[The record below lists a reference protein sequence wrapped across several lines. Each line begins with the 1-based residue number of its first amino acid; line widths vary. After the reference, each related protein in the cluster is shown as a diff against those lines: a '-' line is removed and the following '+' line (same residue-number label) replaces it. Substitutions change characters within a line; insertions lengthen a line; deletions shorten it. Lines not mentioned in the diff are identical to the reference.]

1 MEILPDLHVQTL
13 SGSQCRSMEEVRFK
27 IKSAS
32 EAGASALLIVSG
44 DRAGGTTSSGGGD
57 RGGGGGG
64 SGGKGGGGRRSGGGA
79 FYLDSLS
86 LLREAHSMREA
97 GEIDEDLRASRAMAG
112 VARGAAVP
120 AGRTLTRAEMRD
132 VVDGLFACQ
141 EPDRDPWGRPTIATF
156 DREAVASWFR

>member
-1 MEILPDLHVQTL
+1 MAQQTL
-13 SGSQCRSMEEVRFK
+13 TGHAQQLLFPAELEV
-27 IKSAS
+27 
-32 EAGASALLIVSG
+32 GAADVALLQDARSALSG
-44 DRAGGTTSSGGGD
+44 LGFNIEMTDDAGVVRVVGLPSDAAEGD
-57 RGGGGGG
+57 P
-64 SGGKGGGGRRSGGGA
+64 A
-79 FYLDSLS
+79 ALVDAVLEE
-86 LLREAHSMREA
+86 LRDA